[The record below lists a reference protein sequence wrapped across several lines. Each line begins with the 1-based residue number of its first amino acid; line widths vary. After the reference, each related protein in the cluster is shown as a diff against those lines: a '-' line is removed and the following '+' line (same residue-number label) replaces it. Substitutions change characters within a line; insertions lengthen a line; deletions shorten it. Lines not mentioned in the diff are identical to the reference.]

1 MLGPSGVLQAVMASD
16 FALPRFRYLQKLLLV
31 HGHWCYS
38 RLANMILYF
47 FYKNA
52 VSAFTSVYS
61 HLTASVQTQML
72 NFTQL
77 TSLQSANMWF
87 ISVDYR
93 WFPWSGVF
101 PCCSVLRL
109 MWTYPRYLLFP
120 QMFVALI
127 FWYQFY
133 CGFSGS
139 AMIDQWYL
147 IFFNLM
153 FSAFP
158 QLITGTLDKDVSA
171 ETLQQ
176 LPQLY
181 VNGQNSEVRSICVFC
196 PYIHCISKKSN
207 VFLNWLSL
215 LS

>member
-1 MLGPSGVLQAVMASD
+1 ML
-16 FALPRFRYLQKLLLV
+16 
-31 HGHWCYS
+31 C
-38 RLANMILYF
+38 
-47 FYKNA
+47 
-52 VSAFTSVYS
+52 
-61 HLTASVQTQML
+61 
-72 NFTQL
+72 FTQL
-77 TSLQSANMWF
+77 TSLQSANTWF
-87 ISVDYR
+87 IPKVV
-93 WFPWSGVF
+93 WF
-101 PCCSVLRL
+101 CCSVLFHV
-109 MWTYPRYLLFP
+109 WIYPCYLSFP

-181 VNGQNSEVRSICVFC
+181 VNGQNSEVRSTRAFVPLILVLTGIYWLDISCVTLQNSLICQSV
-196 PYIHCISKKSN
+196 KSQLT
-207 VFLNWLSL
+207 VGRPL
-215 LS
+215 

>member
-1 MLGPSGVLQAVMASD
+1 MASD

-52 VSAFTSVYS
+52 VSIQGAT
-61 HLTASVQTQML
+61 MRDPP
-72 NFTQL
+72 
-77 TSLQSANMWF
+77 SLHSLPR
-87 ISVDYR
+87 VLLLCLC
-93 WFPWSGVF
+93 
-101 PCCSVLRL
+101 CCSCHLLPVI
-109 MWTYPRYLLFP
+109 WLFP

-139 AMIDQWYL
+139 AMVDQWYL

-181 VNGQNSEVRSICVFC
+181 VNGQNSEVRST
-196 PYIHCISKKSN
+196 
-207 VFLNWLSL
+207 FLAFLFPSHHL
-215 LS
+215 FFTLASSRAASHE

>member
-1 MLGPSGVLQAVMASD
+1 MASD

-52 VSAFTSVYS
+52 VSCFTAALKLDTVSTYDSDFV
-61 HLTASVQTQML
+61 
-72 NFTQL
+72 
-77 TSLQSANMWF
+77 SA
-87 ISVDYR
+87 
-93 WFPWSGVF
+93 P
-101 PCCSVLRL
+101 P
-109 MWTYPRYLLFP
+109 PP
-120 QMFVALI
+120 PQQMFVALI

-181 VNGQNSEVRSICVFC
+181 VNGQNSEVSSPLPC
-196 PYIHCISKKSN
+196 
-207 VFLNWLSL
+207 LS
-215 LS
+215 SSVK

>member
-1 MLGPSGVLQAVMASD
+1 ML
-16 FALPRFRYLQKLLLV
+16 LPTGKHDSLLLLQKRCKHLLLYCDSKCLLQGDV
-31 HGHWCYS
+31 CPVFFHPASSCGS
-38 RLANMILYF
+38 TLY
-47 FYKNA
+47 
-52 VSAFTSVYS
+52 
-61 HLTASVQTQML
+61 
-72 NFTQL
+72 
-77 TSLQSANMWF
+77 
-87 ISVDYR
+87 
-93 WFPWSGVF
+93 
-101 PCCSVLRL
+101 
-109 MWTYPRYLLFP
+109 LFP

-181 VNGQNSEVRSICVFC
+181 MTGQNSEVHSHF
-196 PYIHCISKKSN
+196 
-207 VFLNWLSL
+207 LSL
-215 LS
+215 TNNTVRI

>member
-1 MLGPSGVLQAVMASD
+1 MLLSCSLSPAV
-16 FALPRFRYLQKLLLV
+16 
-31 HGHWCYS
+31 
-38 RLANMILYF
+38 
-47 FYKNA
+47 
-52 VSAFTSVYS
+52 
-61 HLTASVQTQML
+61 
-72 NFTQL
+72 
-77 TSLQSANMWF
+77 
-87 ISVDYR
+87 
-93 WFPWSGVF
+93 
-101 PCCSVLRL
+101 
-109 MWTYPRYLLFP
+109 P

-181 VNGQNSEVRSICVFC
+181 VNGQNSEVGLFHICIFDSDLQWSSFTLLIVNQFC
-196 PYIHCISKKSN
+196 RKRHI
-207 VFLNWLSL
+207 
-215 LS
+215 

>member
-1 MLGPSGVLQAVMASD
+1 MEAECWLLLECLQAVMASD
-16 FALPRFRYLQKLLLV
+16 FALPRFRHLQKLLLV

-52 VSAFTSVYS
+52 VSTFPPWW
-61 HLTASVQTQML
+61 
-72 NFTQL
+72 
-77 TSLQSANMWF
+77 SLVSAVVLVLPQFMRTHPVN
-87 ISVDYR
+87 
-93 WFPWSGVF
+93 PW
-101 PCCSVLRL
+101 L
-109 MWTYPRYLLFP
+109 P

-158 QLITGTLDKDVSA
+158 QLVTGTLDKEVSA

-176 LPQLY
+176 LPHLY
-181 VNGQNSEVRSICVFC
+181 GNGQNSEVSRVYSCF
-196 PYIHCISKKSN
+196 PAAWPSGS
-207 VFLNWLSL
+207 
-215 LS
+215 